1 MNTKWLFI
9 HIPKTGG
16 TYFRA
21 AILARH
27 PPPRMVNLAHSFPYR
42 FKVNMWD
49 PKASLYRRNPDIKDR
64 WYNRSFRPSYTL
76 STDNIEY
83 VTIVRNPFDLFYS
96 YWKFDP
102 HHHLPERPTGWASC
116 NNIMQ
121 TNTFHD
127 FVECYL
133 DPEKEWHIP
142 PFKKNLF
149 AQIYTK
155 GGELIP
161 KRENILRFEG
171 LENEMIKWSEKNGLE
186 CDRGFSAKDLRK
198 NTNPNRDI
206 FKDKYTTL
214 QIYKLEQLWQEQL
227 KTFNYKYSD

>member
-16 TYFRA
+16 TYFRS
-21 AILARH
+21 AIVERH
-27 PPPRMVNLAHSFPYR
+27 DDEQITNLAHSFPYR

-49 PKASLYRRNPDIKDR
+49 PKSALYSRNIDIKDK
-64 WYNRSFRPSYTL
+64 WYNRTYNPGYNL
-76 STDNIEY
+76 DTDSIEY

-96 YWKFDP
+96 YWSFHP
-102 HHHLPERPTGWASC
+102 HDRLPERPMGWASC

-121 TNTFHD
+121 TKTFHD
-127 FVECYL
+127 FVEHYL

-142 PFKKNLF
+142 PLKENLF

-155 GGELIP
+155 EGALIP
-161 KRENILRFEG
+161 KMENILRSEA
-171 LENEMIKWSEKNGLE
+171 LEEDMIKWSDNNGLE
-186 CDRGFSAKDLRK
+186 CSRGFSAEGLPK
-198 NTNPNRDI
+198 NINPNRDT
-206 FKDKYTTL
+206 FKGKYTTL
-214 QIYKLEQLWQEQL
+214 QIYKLEQLWQEPL